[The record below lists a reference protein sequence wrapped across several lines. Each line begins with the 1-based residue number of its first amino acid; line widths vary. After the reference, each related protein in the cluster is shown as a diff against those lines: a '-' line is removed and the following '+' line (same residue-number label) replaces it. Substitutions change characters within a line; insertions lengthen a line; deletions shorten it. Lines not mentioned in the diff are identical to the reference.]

1 MAIAG
6 NWIDNR
12 EGTVMIPH
20 ATRARWA
27 ARTTWA
33 STTVGIV
40 CAIAAGSARADSGPT
55 GKLVYTGSDGI
66 YVQRIDGTAAR
77 RVWNAPKSGEG
88 SEPRWSDDG
97 ARIAFD
103 GPDGNIWV
111 MNADGSNLQAVNTQ
125 AVSPS
130 GCGEDGCED
139 PGTSADSPRW
149 SHDGSQ
155 LSYRLVER
163 LATGSIWTVPAQNGY
178 TPRLVASASDLC
190 IFNEGW
196 TPDEKPLFS
205 RCESGGSPSNATY
218 TVTSSQ
224 QAVVA
229 GSQVAFS
236 ADGNRLAFSN
246 HALTNG
252 SVPVNLFIA
261 AKDGSG
267 ARMVARGGQN
277 PEWSR
282 NGLLAYQTASA
293 DGWTIRVYDPTSGSD
308 TLVGSGTLGG
318 WTPDGGYLYYTTDT
332 GSGPAI
338 WRVRSDGSNNQ
349 MIAAGNFPD
358 WAP

>member
-1 MAIAG
+1 
-6 NWIDNR
+6 
-12 EGTVMIPH
+12 
-20 ATRARWA
+20 
-27 ARTTWA
+27 
-33 STTVGIV
+33 VGIV

-318 WTPDGGYLYYTTDT
+318 WTPDGGYLYHTTDT
-332 GSGPAI
+332 GSVPAI
-338 WRVRSDGSNNQ
+338 WRVRPDGSNNQ
-349 MIAAGNFPD
+349 MITAGNFPD